1 LSKTHFSRLLVF
13 QRSASG
19 SAVASLNPADI
30 TPIFCPAKEFVMN
43 FLAINQWFIRR
54 WLATIILAAIS
65 FCLGYW
71 FSDRRLDAKVSESA
85 QGQVKEF
92 VTLRIPPR
100 NIARDGIRRAGG
112 PLPMS

>member
-1 LSKTHFSRLLVF
+1 
-13 QRSASG
+13 
-19 SAVASLNPADI
+19 
-30 TPIFCPAKEFVMN
+30 MN

-92 VTLRIPPR
+92 VMFCDRLGCLDRSKLDEALIE
-100 NIARDGIRRAGG
+100 ARAAMDDN
-112 PLPMS
+112 